1 MSSFR
6 VPRADQQKVLLFGI
20 VFALIARTGFIF
32 LGAAAVNAW
41 SWLFYIFGA
50 FLIFTAIKL
59 LRPEEESDDANNFV
73 IRLAK
78 RLFKTTDRYDG
89 DKLVTI
95 ENGKKVLTPML
106 LVMVAIGGTDLLFA
120 LDSIPAIFGLTQNP
134 YIVFTATA
142 FSLLGLR
149 QLYFLIDG
157 LLDRLIFLS
166 YGLAAIL
173 GFIGVKLV
181 LHALHENTLPFL
193 NGGEHIPVFEIS
205 TGLSLIVIIG
215 ILTVTVLASLLSPAG
230 RAHTIISDA
239 RTQAKK
245 IVDHADAPE
254 DIPDGHHVDE
264 VELETSYTRM
274 VERQKSFANLKP
286 KHQAKAADD
295 EELQRLLARAHELQ
309 AKSSDS
315 RGLL

>member
-1 MSSFR
+1 
-6 VPRADQQKVLLFGI
+6 
-20 VFALIARTGFIF
+20 
-32 LGAAAVNAW
+32 
-41 SWLFYIFGA
+41 
-50 FLIFTAIKL
+50 
-59 LRPEEESDDANNFV
+59 
-73 IRLAK
+73 
-78 RLFKTTDRYDG
+78 
-89 DKLVTI
+89 
-95 ENGKKVLTPML
+95 
-106 LVMVAIGGTDLLFA
+106 
-120 LDSIPAIFGLTQNP
+120 
-134 YIVFTATA
+134 VFTATA

-181 LHALHENTLPFL
+181 LHALHENTLPFI
-193 NGGEHIPVFEIS
+193 NGGEHVPVFEIE
-205 TGLSLIVIIG
+205 TGLSLAVIVG
-215 ILTVTVLASLLSPAG
+215 ILIVTVLLSLLSPAG
-230 RAHTIISDA
+230 RAHTVISDA
-239 RTQAKK
+239 RSQAKK
-245 IVDHADAPE
+245 IVLHADSPE

-295 EELQRLLARAHELQ
+295 EELQRLLTRAHELHG
-309 AKSSDS
+309 KNSDS

>member
-1 MSSFR
+1 MTSIQPIESSTSLVEER
-6 VPRADQQKVLLFGI
+6 
-20 VFALIARTGFIF
+20 
-32 LGAAAVNAW
+32 N
-41 SWLFYIFGA
+41 
-50 FLIFTAIKL
+50 TA
-59 LRPEEESDDANNFV
+59 
-73 IRLAK
+73 
-78 RLFKTTDRYDG
+78 KT
-89 DKLVTI
+89 
-95 ENGKKVLTPML
+95 
-106 LVMVAIGGTDLLFA
+106 
-120 LDSIPAIFGLTQNP
+120 
-134 YIVFTATA
+134 
-142 FSLLGLR
+142 
-149 QLYFLIDG
+149 
-157 LLDRLIFLS
+157 
-166 YGLAAIL
+166 
-173 GFIGVKLV
+173 
-181 LHALHENTLPFL
+181 
-193 NGGEHIPVFEIS
+193 
-205 TGLSLIVIIG
+205 VIIG